1 MGRVLGV
8 DWIWGLGERRPP
20 DLSGLWGFWLLFPR
34 GPRFCPSASTLAPT
48 SGSPLSLCF
57 SVLPPSPAASGR
69 VSVSLPPRLTL
80 FSSAS
85 LSFISF
91 SFSFAPSPLPR
102 APLFLSLYINIY
114 IYTLSASGFLCLFIY
129 PSLSHSCSSSPF
141 LSLRPLLCQTRFSLS
156 HCGLSLSL
164 HLSLCFSLS
173 LAWPL
178 SS

>member
-1 MGRVLGV
+1 MDL
-8 DWIWGLGERRPP
+8 GLGRAEASGPERAVGFLAPLSSRTSILPFCKHP
-20 DLSGLWGFWLLFPR
+20 CSDLRLAFVPVFLCLASITGRLWAGVCLSSSQAHFVLLCLPLVHLLFLLL
-34 GPRFCPSASTLAPT
+34 G
-48 SGSPLSLCF
+48 PLS
-57 SVLPPSPAASGR
+57 
-69 VSVSLPPRLTL
+69 
-80 FSSAS
+80 
-85 LSFISF
+85 
-91 SFSFAPSPLPR
+91 LPR

-129 PSLSHSCSSSPF
+129 PSLSHSCSFSPF

-156 HCGLSLSL
+156 HCGLSWSL